1 AACEPFSSAALRPA
15 TAPRELRSSSRAMAG
30 NASVMTTTAKAAR
43 IGGLMKA
50 KILLALVAL
59 GIAGGIALAVVPRP
73 AAPEVQ
79 FAVLSGEN
87 FSTSDLR
94 GKVVLVN
101 FWATWCTT
109 CIEEMPKMIGTYRKF
124 APRGYEMVAVAVQSD
139 HPNAVAAFAQK
150 RALPFK
156 VALDGNGDIARQ
168 FGRVRITPTSFLIDK
183 QGRVLKEYIGEPD
196 WAEFHALVEKALASE

>member
-1 AACEPFSSAALRPA
+1 
-15 TAPRELRSSSRAMAG
+15 
-30 NASVMTTTAKAAR
+30 
-43 IGGLMKA
+43 MKA
-50 KILLALVAL
+50 KILLVAAALC
-59 GIAGGIALAVVPRP
+59 IAGAAALAFSAKPE
-73 AAPEVQ
+73 APEVR
-79 FAVLSGEN
+79 FAALSGEK

-109 CIEEMPKMIGTYRKF
+109 CVQEMPKMIDTYRKF

-139 HPNAVAAFAQK
+139 HPNSVAAFTQQ

-156 VALDGNGDIARQ
+156 VALDGDGAIARE

-183 QGRVLKEYIGEPD
+183 NGRVLKEYVGEPD
-196 WAEFHALVEKALASE
+196 WAEFHALVEKALGSS

>member
-1 AACEPFSSAALRPA
+1 
-15 TAPRELRSSSRAMAG
+15 
-30 NASVMTTTAKAAR
+30 
-43 IGGLMKA
+43 MKM
-50 KILLALVAL
+50 KIVLAVVAL
-59 GIAGGIALAVVPRP
+59 GIAGAAAFALVPRP

-79 FAVLSGEN
+79 FTALSGES

-109 CIEEMPKMIGTYRKF
+109 CVQEMPKMIDTYRKF

-139 HPNAVAAFAQK
+139 HPNSVADFTRR

-196 WAEFHALVEKALASE
+196 WAEFHALVEKALGS

>member
-1 AACEPFSSAALRPA
+1 MKLKILIAVAAL
-15 TAPRELRSSSRAMAG
+15 
-30 NASVMTTTAKAAR
+30 
-43 IGGLMKA
+43 
-50 KILLALVAL
+50 AL
-59 GIAGGIALAVVPRP
+59 GVAAAFALVPRP

-79 FAVLSGEN
+79 FAALSGEN

-109 CIEEMPKMIGTYRKF
+109 CIQEMPKMIDTYRKF

-139 HPNAVAAFAQK
+139 HPNAVAAYAQK

-168 FGRVRITPTSFLIDK
+168 FGRVRITPTSFLIDRH
-183 QGRVLKEYIGEPD
+183 GRVLKEYVGEPD
-196 WAEFHALVEKALASE
+196 WAEFHALVEKALDS

>member
-1 AACEPFSSAALRPA
+1 MKMKIVLAA
-15 TAPRELRSSSRAMAG
+15 
-30 NASVMTTTAKAAR
+30 
-43 IGGLMKA
+43 
-50 KILLALVAL
+50 VAL
-59 GIAGGIALAVVPRP
+59 GIAGAAAFALVPRP

-79 FAVLSGEN
+79 FAALSGEN

-109 CIEEMPKMIGTYRKF
+109 CVQEMPKMIDTYRKF

-139 HPNAVAAFAQK
+139 HPNSVADFTRR

-168 FGRVRITPTSFLIDK
+168 FGHVRITPTSFLIDK

-196 WAEFHALVEKALASE
+196 WAEFHALVEKALDS

>member
-1 AACEPFSSAALRPA
+1 
-15 TAPRELRSSSRAMAG
+15 
-30 NASVMTTTAKAAR
+30 
-43 IGGLMKA
+43 MKA
-50 KILLALVAL
+50 KILLAAAAL
-59 GIAGGIALAVVPRP
+59 GIAAAAAFAAFSP
-73 AAPEVQ
+73 ASAPEVR
-79 FAVLSGEN
+79 FAALSGEN

-109 CIEEMPKMIGTYRKF
+109 CVQEMPRMIDTYRKF

-139 HPNAVAAFAQK
+139 HPNSVAAFTQK

-156 VALDGNGDIARQ
+156 VALDGDGSIAKE

-183 QGRVLKEYIGEPD
+183 NGRVIKEYIGEPD
-196 WAEFHALVEKALASE
+196 WAEFHALIEKALGSS

>member
-1 AACEPFSSAALRPA
+1 
-15 TAPRELRSSSRAMAG
+15 
-30 NASVMTTTAKAAR
+30 
-43 IGGLMKA
+43 MKA
-50 KILLALVAL
+50 KILLAVVAL
-59 GIAGGIALAVVPRP
+59 GIAGAAAFALVPRP

-79 FAVLSGEN
+79 FTVLSGEN

-109 CIEEMPKMIGTYRKF
+109 CVQEMPKMIDTYRKF

-139 HPNAVAAFAQK
+139 HPNSVADFTRR

-168 FGRVRITPTSFLIDK
+168 FGRVSITPTSFLIDK

-196 WAEFHALVEKALASE
+196 WAEFHALVEKALDS

>member
-1 AACEPFSSAALRPA
+1 MKMKIVLAA
-15 TAPRELRSSSRAMAG
+15 
-30 NASVMTTTAKAAR
+30 
-43 IGGLMKA
+43 
-50 KILLALVAL
+50 VAL
-59 GIAGGIALAVVPRP
+59 GIAGAAAFALVPRP

-79 FAVLSGEN
+79 FAALSGEN

-109 CIEEMPKMIGTYRKF
+109 CVQEMPKMIDTYRKF

-139 HPNAVAAFAQK
+139 HPNSVADFTRR

-196 WAEFHALVEKALASE
+196 WAEFHALVEKALDS